1 MQYKTSQQTLNH
13 LCISK
18 PLMLIKSVKAI
29 SIFYVTGSKF
39 SLLESKTTLVLQAM
53 ILICFL
59 GVDGNSSSVQLLCL

>member
-13 LCISK
+13 LCVSK

-39 SLLESKTTLVLQAM
+39 SFCCSQKPL
-53 ILICFL
+53 
-59 GVDGNSSSVQLLCL
+59 